1 MDTSNP
7 TINPR
12 PSSAQIID
20 DAMQQKL
27 NIDKVQLRVENEH
40 YLRAHPEIRHI
51 LDFFVNEVLV
61 QQPGNVQEFAAGLF
75 SDAKLQAKVE
85 QHTVETRHLQE
96 DMADMN
102 DF

>member
-1 MDTSNP
+1 MNTSKP
-7 TINPR
+7 DAR

-40 YLRAHPEIRHI
+40 YLRAHPEIRNI
-51 LDFFVNEVLV
+51 LDFFMNEVLV
-61 QQPGNVQEFAAGLF
+61 QQPQNLQEFAAGLF

-85 QHTVETRHLQE
+85 QHAIEARQLQDQMTDLKE
-96 DMADMN
+96 L
-102 DF
+102 